1 VGNFNALVSY
11 YVAAVTIREHVKS
24 IPSKFLWNA
33 ASTFLGVL
41 EFRSFFL
48 NLRISSKVLQHY
60 RLLFF
65 RCLLLFFPGN

>member
-41 EFRSFFL
+41 ELRSRFL
-48 NLRISSKVLQHY
+48 NLRIAREVLQQCR
-60 RLLFF
+60 RLFV
-65 RCLLLFFPGN
+65 RCLLLFFAGN